1 MPPPPLAGSVRLYS
15 YGPCGTC
22 RKALAWLAEQGI
34 TAEVLDI
41 TRTPPSRHEL
51 EEALNQLGSRA
62 RLFNTSGQRYRAL
75 GADRVA
81 AMDDGAALDALAAD
95 GMLIKRPFLITAQGT
110 IVTGFR
116 PLEWQSLLR
125 PPEGE

>member
-1 MPPPPLAGSVRLYS
+1 MAGCVRLYS

-34 TAEVLDI
+34 SAEVFDI
-41 TRTPPSRHEL
+41 SCNPPTRQEL
-51 EEALNQLGSRA
+51 EGALAQLGSRA

-81 AMDDGAALDALAAD
+81 AMDDGDALEALAAD

-110 IVTGFR
+110 ILTGFR
-116 PLEWQSLLR
+116 PQEWQSVLK
-125 PPEGE
+125 PSVAG

>member
-1 MPPPPLAGSVRLYS
+1 MAGSVRVYS

-22 RKALAWLAEQGI
+22 RKALAWLVEHGI
-34 TAEVLDI
+34 SAEVLDI
-41 TRTPPSRHEL
+41 SRTPPSRQEL
-51 EEALNQLGSRA
+51 EAALAQLGSRS

-95 GMLIKRPFLITAQGT
+95 GMLIKRPFLITAQ
-110 IVTGFR
+110 VRFVNGFR
-116 PLEWQSLLR
+116 PHEWQTLLS
-125 PPEGE
+125 PPLGV